1 MRACSLLVHRSN
13 LAVCSY
19 ITSPRAG
26 GWEFLGEGTLFTYHL
41 YPLSE
46 GSLQP
51 GHSNF
56 IKHKFKNGCLNF
68 STGLLWAPGSR
79 ERWQAPKYPA
89 VPNHLGWEVYHGLSE
104 IQIWFMDLTI
114 GRSVD
119 DKTGRFKSIPTHIR
133 RRKQIRAVA
142 LLSLV
147 VVILLSLFW
156 YLVISR
162 WCLTVHGSRL
172 GFRLFLEAY

>member
-1 MRACSLLVHRSN
+1 MAWIKRHYACSQDVVLREWAEPDACLQSVGPQVEPCCLLLHNQS
-13 LAVCSY
+13 
-19 ITSPRAG
+19 TGWG

-56 IKHKFKNGCLNF
+56 IKLKFKNGCLNF

-147 VVILLSLFW
+147 VVILLSLF
-156 YLVISR
+156 
-162 WCLTVHGSRL
+162 
-172 GFRLFLEAY
+172 